1 MREQPKGAVARATY
15 VAEGVATAMR
25 RRQRD
30 KEPRVLLYRRPGDPR
45 VLAPGAKGQDAVLEA
60 AERMVVLVDETLPS
74 PREARRAQRR
84 EARASA
90 AEEAAGE
97 E

>member
-1 MREQPKGAVARATY
+1 VRERPKGTVARATY

-25 RRQRD
+25 RRQRY

-45 VLAPGAKGQDAVLEA
+45 VLATGAKGQDAVLEA
-60 AERMVVLVDETLPS
+60 AEKMVRLVDEVLPT

-84 EARASA
+84 EARAGG
-90 AEEAAGE
+90 AEEDE

>member
-1 MREQPKGAVARATY
+1 MRERPRGTVARATY

-30 KEPRVLLYRRPGDPR
+30 KEPRVLLYRHPGDPR
-45 VLAPGAKGQDAVLEA
+45 VLAPGAKGQDNVLAA
-60 AERMVVLVDETLPS
+60 AEKMVRLVDEALPT
-74 PREARRAQRR
+74 PRAARRAQRR
-84 EARASA
+84 EARDAA
-90 AEEAAGE
+90 AEGDAE

>member
-1 MREQPKGAVARATY
+1 MREKPKSPVARATY

-45 VLAPGAKGQDAVLEA
+45 VLAPGAKGQDAVLEV
-60 AERMVVLVDETLPS
+60 AEKMIVLVDAALPT
-74 PREARRAQRR
+74 PREARRTQRR
-84 EARASA
+84 EARAA
-90 AEEAAGE
+90 GPEEDE
-97 E
+97 Q

>member
-1 MREQPKGAVARATY
+1 MRKQPKGTVARATY

-45 VLAPGAKGQDAVLEA
+45 VLAPGAKGQDAVLEV
-60 AERMVVLVDETLPS
+60 AERMVELVDETLPT
-74 PREARRAQRR
+74 PRAARRAQRR
-84 EARASA
+84 EARAA
-90 AEEAAGE
+90 AEDAPE
-97 E
+97 

>member
-1 MREQPKGAVARATY
+1 MREKPKSAVARATY

-45 VLAPGAKGQDAVLEA
+45 VLAPGAKGQDAVLEV
-60 AERMVVLVDETLPS
+60 AEKMVVLVDEVLPT

-84 EARASA
+84 EARATGPD
-90 AEEAAGE
+90 EDEQ
-97 E
+97 

>member
-1 MREQPKGAVARATY
+1 VRERPKGTVARATY

-45 VLAPGAKGQDAVLEA
+45 VLATGAKGQDAVLEA
-60 AERMVVLVDETLPS
+60 AEKMVRLVDEVLPT

-84 EARASA
+84 EARAGG
-90 AEEAAGE
+90 AEEDE

>member
-1 MREQPKGAVARATY
+1 MRNQPKGPVARATY

-45 VLAPGAKGQDAVLEA
+45 VLAPGAKGQDAVLEV
-60 AERMVVLVDETLPS
+60 AEKMVVLVDEALPT
-74 PREARRAQRR
+74 PREARKAQRR
-84 EARASA
+84 EARAA
-90 AEEAAGE
+90 DPGEDAE
-97 E
+97 

>member
-1 MREQPKGAVARATY
+1 VRERPKGTVARATY

-30 KEPRVLLYRRPGDPR
+30 REPRVLLYRRPGDPR
-45 VLAPGAKGQDAVLEA
+45 VLAPGAKGQDNVLAA
-60 AERMVVLVDETLPS
+60 AEKMVRLVDTALPT

-84 EARASA
+84 EARDAA
-90 AEEAAGE
+90 AGGDAEE
-97 E
+97 

>member
-60 AERMVVLVDETLPS
+60 AEKMVVLVDASLPS

-84 EARASA
+84 EARM
-90 AEEAAGE
+90 GE
-97 E
+97 EEQPK

>member
-1 MREQPKGAVARATY
+1 MREKPKSPVARATY

-45 VLAPGAKGQDAVLEA
+45 VLAPGAKGQDAVLEVA
-60 AERMVVLVDETLPS
+60 AKMVGLVDEALPT

-84 EARASA
+84 EAREAGM
-90 AEEAAGE
+90 EEDE
-97 E
+97 R